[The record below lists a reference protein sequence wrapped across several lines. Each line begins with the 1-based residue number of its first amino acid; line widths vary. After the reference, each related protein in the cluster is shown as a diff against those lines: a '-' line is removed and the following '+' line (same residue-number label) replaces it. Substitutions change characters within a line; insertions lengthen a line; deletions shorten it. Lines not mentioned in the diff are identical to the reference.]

1 MDELIWASASS
12 LAGMIRERRATA
24 GEVVAALLSRIE
36 QVNGE
41 LNAVV
46 QLAAQRART
55 EAEAADAQL
64 ARGEARGPLH
74 GVPITIKDSLDTAGI
89 VSTGGTTGRREFVP
103 GRDATVV
110 RRLRDAGAIVLGKT
124 NTPEL
129 TLSLETDNQVY
140 GRTNNPFDPARTS
153 GGSSGGAAAII
164 ASGGSPLD
172 IGSDTGGSI
181 RVPAHC
187 CGITGLRPTSGRVP
201 RTGHIVPYGL
211 GSLDSLTTLG
221 PMARAVE
228 DLALTL
234 PVISGVDWR
243 DPSVVP
249 FPLED
254 PREVDCTRLRVA
266 FFIDNGIVT
275 PTAETAAA
283 VERVANALSGGGG
296 ASALVALIDESRPDA
311 VPRTMETFS
320 RLWSTYAPGWRAK
333 LLQRAG
339 TPPDTGNSEADRD
352 DRGAATAH
360 ALADLDEELA
370 AYRSDMLAFIEQY
383 DAIVCPVCAYPALPH
398 GGSDEQRSA
407 FAYTMAFNL
416 TGWPVVVVRAGTS
429 REGLPIGVQIVAR
442 PWHEHVAL
450 ALAAHLEAVLGA
462 WPRPSI

>member
-1 MDELIWASASS
+1 
-12 LAGMIRERRATA
+12 MIRERRVTA
-24 GEVVAALLSRIE
+24 VEAVAALLSRIE
-36 QVNGE
+36 QVNGD

-46 QLAAQRART
+46 QLASRRART
-55 EAEAADAQL
+55 EAEKADALL
-64 ARGEARGPLH
+64 ARGEVMGPLH

-103 GRDATVV
+103 DHDATVV
-110 RRLRDAGAIVLGKT
+110 RRLRDAGAIILGKT

-129 TLSLETDNQVY
+129 TIERGFETDNEVY
-140 GRTNNPFDPARTS
+140 GRTNNPFDVTRTC

-164 ASGGSPLD
+164 AAGGSPLD

-243 DPSVVP
+243 DPAVVP
-249 FPLED
+249 LPTGNPD
-254 PREVDCTRLRVA
+254 EVDCSDLRVA
-266 FFIDNGIVT
+266 FFIDNGIVA

-283 VERVANALSGGGG
+283 VKRVIHALGGGGG
-296 ASALVALIDESRPDA
+296 APAMVSLIDESRPDA
-311 VPRTMETFS
+311 VPRTMEMFG

-339 TPPDTGNSEADRD
+339 TPPDAGTSDPDRD
-352 DRGAATAH
+352 DRRPPAVP

-370 AYRSDMLAFIEQY
+370 AYQAEMLAFIERY
-383 DAIVCPVCAYPALPH
+383 DAIVCPVCAFPALPH
-398 GGSDEQRSA
+398 GGSEQHGSA

-416 TGWPVVVVRAGTS
+416 TGWPVVVVRADTS
-429 REGLPIGVQIVAR
+429 PEGLPIGVQIVAR

-450 ALAAHLEAVLGA
+450 ALAAQVETVLGE

>member
-1 MDELIWASASS
+1 MDKLIWASASS
-12 LAGMIRERRATA
+12 LAGMIRERRVTA
-24 GEVVAALLSRIE
+24 VEVVAALLSRIE

-46 QLAAQRART
+46 QLAAQGAQT

-64 ARGEARGPLH
+64 ARGAVRGPLH

-103 GRDATVV
+103 DHDATVV
-110 RRLRDAGAIVLGKT
+110 RRLREAGAIILGKT

-129 TLSLETDNQVY
+129 TLSFETDNQVY
-140 GRTNNPFDPARTS
+140 GRTNNPFDVARTS

-164 ASGGSPLD
+164 AAGGSPLD

-221 PMARAVE
+221 PMARRVE

-243 DPSVVP
+243 DPTVVP
-249 FPLED
+249 LPLGD
-254 PREVDCTRLRVA
+254 PKEVDCAGLRVA
-266 FFIDNGIVT
+266 FFSDNGIVT

-296 ASALVALIDESRPDA
+296 APAVVSLVDESRPAA
-311 VPRTMETFS
+311 VPRTMDVFS

-339 TPPDTGNSEADRD
+339 TPPDAGKSEPDQDD
-352 DRGAATAH
+352 DRGPAAR
-360 ALADLDEELA
+360 LSA
-370 AYRSDMLAFIEQY
+370 A
-383 DAIVCPVCAYPALPH
+383 
-398 GGSDEQRSA
+398 
-407 FAYTMAFNL
+407 
-416 TGWPVVVVRAGTS
+416 
-429 REGLPIGVQIVAR
+429 
-442 PWHEHVAL
+442 
-450 ALAAHLEAVLGA
+450 
-462 WPRPSI
+462 PRLLMG

>member
-12 LAGMIRERRATA
+12 LAGMIRERRVSAV
-24 GEVVAALLSRIE
+24 EVVAALLSRIE

-46 QLAAQRART
+46 QLAAQRAQT

-103 GRDATVV
+103 DHDATVV

-129 TLSLETDNQVY
+129 TLARGFETDNEVY
-140 GRTNNPFDPARTS
+140 GRTNNPFDVART
-153 GGSSGGAAAII
+153 SGGAAAII
-164 ASGGSPLD
+164 ATGGSPLD

-243 DPSVVP
+243 DPTVVP
-249 FPLED
+249 LPLGD
-254 PREVDCTRLRVA
+254 PEAVDTSGLRVA
-266 FFIDNGIVT
+266 FFVDNGIVT
-275 PTAETAAA
+275 PTTETAAA

-296 ASALVALIDESRPDA
+296 APAVVALVDESRPAA
-311 VPRTMETFS
+311 VPRTMEVFS

-339 TPPDTGNSEADRD
+339 TPPDAGMSEPDQD
-352 DRGAATAH
+352 DRGPATRL
-360 ALADLDEELA
+360 ALADLDEELT
-370 AYRSDMLAFIEQY
+370 AYRSDMIGLYRTIRR
-383 DAIVCPVCAYPALPH
+383 DRVPGMCVPCPAP
-398 GGSDEQRSA
+398 R
-407 FAYTMAFNL
+407 
-416 TGWPVVVVRAGTS
+416 R
-429 REGLPIGVQIVAR
+429 
-442 PWHEHVAL
+442 
-450 ALAAHLEAVLGA
+450 LG
-462 WPRPSI
+462 